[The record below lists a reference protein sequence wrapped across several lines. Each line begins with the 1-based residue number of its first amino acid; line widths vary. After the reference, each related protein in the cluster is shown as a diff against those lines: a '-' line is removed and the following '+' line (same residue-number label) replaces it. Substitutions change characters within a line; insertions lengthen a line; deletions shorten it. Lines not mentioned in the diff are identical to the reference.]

1 LANAQHIKDGPGRK
15 TDQKDAEGIAQLL
28 QYGLLRPS
36 SVPGEV
42 IRDLRDLTRMRASL
56 ALATRTVENK
66 AFAFIFLSGRGFE
79 SNLATLSLSRFS
91 RGTVRLFSYQAVFCT
106 RLLAFTLP
114 MPVAMSQPG
123 VAPNAG

>member
-1 LANAQHIKDGPGRK
+1 MQASRMITHRLGFSFFHGTIPLFRPPSKD
-15 TDQKDAEGIAQLL
+15 L
-28 QYGLLRPS
+28 S
-36 SVPGEV
+36 M
-42 IRDLRDLTRMRASL
+42 RDIM

-79 SNLATLSLSRFS
+79 RNLATLSLSRFS

-123 VAPNAG
+123 VAPSAG